1 MENKTILSAP
11 EITNVSDAFLKFRS
25 LPGNGNKTNNE
36 FYSLLTKPSIERNR
50 FLSVCK
56 LYPVINENIV
66 RQQFK
71 L

>member
-25 LPGNGNKTNNE
+25 LPENEAKTNNE
-36 FYSLLTKPSIERNR
+36 FYSFLTKPSIERDI
-50 FLSVCK
+50 FLSGCK

-66 RQQFK
+66 RQQFE